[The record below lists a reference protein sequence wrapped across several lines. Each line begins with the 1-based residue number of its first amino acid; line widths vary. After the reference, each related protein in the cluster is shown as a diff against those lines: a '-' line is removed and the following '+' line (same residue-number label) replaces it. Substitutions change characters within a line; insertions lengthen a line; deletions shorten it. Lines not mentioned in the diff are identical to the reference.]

1 MNHGWPAVE
10 QERLLAAAEQ
20 AHVRLTE
27 RPWIRSRL
35 FTRIAFFIL
44 TLMGVSAFFGLIS
57 LVADYHAGFWMLAI
71 VAGVAGEL
79 LIHGKRMFGAGPEE
93 ALWITCTL
101 AVLASVLDGLRSLD
115 VVTICILAALAFFV
129 AGLRVLNPIFTTCAW
144 IALLPM
150 IIDKQSK
157 EVAAAYCIVVAVAA
171 LAVYLVELRRPSLN
185 AMLEWLFCVMPAIA
199 YLCVTLN
206 SWLAPYS
213 AFRPGIAAL
222 FLLLVA
228 AFVYAGLRRR
238 LHAPLFAAMPCVVI
252 VAYECRHLT
261 GLSLEMRLILWGAL
275 LFVVAFVAERLLHGR
290 ASGITSDAVETGGN
304 ADLLGLAG
312 AAAAGLQVHQP
323 GPASPAAEPSPQG
336 GGGEFGGAGASG
348 DY

>member
-1 MNHGWPAVE
+1 MSRGWPTVE
-10 QERLLAAAEQ
+10 EERLLVAAEQ
-20 AHVRLTE
+20 AHVRLAE

-44 TLMGVSAFFGLIS
+44 TLMGVSAFFGMIS

-71 VAGVAGEL
+71 VAGVAAEL
-79 LIHGKRMFGAGPEE
+79 LIRGKRLFGAGPEE
-93 ALWITCTL
+93 ALWMTCTL
-101 AVLASVLDGLRSLD
+101 AVLASLLDGLRSPGI
-115 VVTICILAALAFFV
+115 VTICLLAAMAFAV
-129 AGLRVLNPIFTTCAW
+129 AGLRVLNPLFTTCAW
-144 IALLPM
+144 IVLLPM

-157 EVAAAYCIVVAVAA
+157 EVAATYCIVVAAAA
-171 LAVYLVELRRPSLN
+171 LAVYLLELRRPSVN
-185 AMLEWLFCVMPAIA
+185 AMLEWLICVMPAIA
-199 YLCVTLN
+199 YVCLSVDTFF
-206 SWLAPYS
+206 SPHW

-222 FLLLVA
+222 FLLLA
-228 AFVYAGLRRR
+228 AMFVYAGLRRR

-275 LFVVAFVAERLLHGR
+275 LFVGAFIAERLLHGR
-290 ASGITSDAVETGGN
+290 RSGITSDVLETGGN

-312 AAAAGLQVHQP
+312 AAAAGLQVHQT
-323 GPASPAAEPSPQG
+323 SPAAAVEPSPQG